1 MTSRLVTIAQAD
13 EPFIR
18 WDWIWR
24 NLDDLW
30 AATQEHIML
39 TVIAVGVGL
48 IISLGLSIIAL
59 RWRKTYTPITWMTGV
74 LYTIPSLA
82 LFAFL
87 VPITGLTVLTAEI
100 GLVSYTLL
108 ILIRNI
114 VAGIDGVPG
123 SVLEAARGMG
133 YTPRKMFI
141 DIQLPLALPV
151 IIAGIRIATV
161 TTIGLVTITALIG
174 QGGLGFFILRG
185 LQFFSAIGTTQ
196 ILAGT
201 VLSVALAMVADL
213 GLLWLER
220 FLTPWARRKA
230 AV

>member
-1 MTSRLVTIAQAD
+1 VLLAQAD
-13 EPFIR
+13 EPFVR
-18 WDWIWR
+18 WDWIGR
-24 NLDDLW
+24 NLDNLW
-30 AATQEHIML
+30 AATQEHIIL
-39 TVIAVGVGL
+39 TAIAVSVGL
-48 IISLGLSIIAL
+48 VLSLVLSVIAL
-59 RWRKTYTPITWMTGV
+59 RWRKTYGPITWITGV

-87 VPITGLTVLTAEI
+87 VPITGLSIWTAEI
-100 GLVSYTLL
+100 GLISYTLL

-114 VAGIDGVPG
+114 VAGIDGVPE

-133 YTPRKMFI
+133 YTERRMFF
-141 DIQLPLALPV
+141 DIQLPLAMPV

-201 VLSVALAMVADL
+201 VLSVMLAVVADL
-213 GLLWLER
+213 TLLGVEKV
-220 FLTPWARRKA
+220 LTPWSRSKA
-230 AV
+230 PV

>member
-1 MTSRLVTIAQAD
+1 MIVAQAD
-13 EPFIR
+13 QPFIR
-18 WDWIWR
+18 WDWIGR

-30 AATQEHIML
+30 AATQEHVIL

-48 IISLGLSIIAL
+48 ILSLALSLIAL
-59 RWRKTYTPITWMTGV
+59 RWRRTYTPITWITGL
-74 LYTIPSLA
+74 LYAIPSLA

-87 VPITGLTVLTAEI
+87 VPITGLTRLTAEI

-114 VAGIDGVPG
+114 VAGIDGVPEP
-123 SVLEAARGMG
+123 VLEAARGMG
-133 YTPRKMFI
+133 YTERRLFT
-141 DIQLPLALPV
+141 DVQLPLAIPV
-151 IIAGIRIATV
+151 IVAGIRVATV

-185 LQFFSAIGTTQ
+185 LQLFSAVGTTQ

-201 VLSVALAMVADL
+201 VLSVILAVVADTLLL
-213 GLLWLER
+213 GLEKL
-220 FLTPWARRKA
+220 LTPWTRRR
-230 AV
+230 VLG

>member
-1 MTSRLVTIAQAD
+1 LILAQAD
-13 EPFIR
+13 QPFVR
-18 WDWIWR
+18 WDWVGR
-24 NLDDLW
+24 NLDKLW
-30 AATQEHIML
+30 GATKEHILL
-39 TVIAVGVGL
+39 TVIAVGIGL
-48 IISLGLSIIAL
+48 VLSMLLALVAL
-59 RWRKTYTPITWMTGV
+59 RWRRAYTPITWTAGV

-87 VPITGLTVLTAEI
+87 VPITGLSILTAEI

-114 VAGIDGVPG
+114 VAGIDGVPQPI
-123 SVLEAARGMG
+123 LEAARGMG
-133 YTPRKMFI
+133 YTERRLFI

-185 LQFFSAIGTTQ
+185 LQLFSAIGTTQ

-201 VLSVALAMVADL
+201 VLSVILAMIADL
-213 GLLWLER
+213 TLLGLER
-220 FLTPWARRKA
+220 LLTPWAHRKVA
-230 AV
+230 I

>member
-1 MTSRLVTIAQAD
+1 VNPRLVTVAQND
-13 EPFIR
+13 EPFVR
-18 WDWIWR
+18 WDWIGR

-30 AATQEHIML
+30 AATQEHIIL

-48 IISLGLSIIAL
+48 IISLGLSIVAL
-59 RWRKTYTPITWMTGV
+59 RWRKTYAPITWVTGI

-87 VPITGLTVLTAEI
+87 VPITGLTMLTAEI

-114 VAGIDGVPG
+114 VAGIDGVPEH
-123 SVLEAARGMG
+123 VLEAARGMG
-133 YTPRKMFI
+133 YTPRRMFL

-151 IIAGIRIATV
+151 IMAGIRIATV

-201 VLSVALAMVADL
+201 VLSVALAMAADL
-213 GLLWLER
+213 GLLGLEKL
-220 FLTPWARRKA
+220 LTPWARRKA

>member
-1 MTSRLVTIAQAD
+1 VTPLPVIAQTD
-13 EPFIR
+13 EPFVR
-18 WDWIWR
+18 WDWIGR

-30 AATQEHIML
+30 AATQEHVIL
-39 TVIAVGVGL
+39 TAIAVGVGL
-48 IISLGLSIIAL
+48 VISLALSIIAL
-59 RWRKTYTPITWMTGV
+59 RWRRTYTPITWATGV
-74 LYTIPSLA
+74 LYAIPSLA

-87 VPITGLTVLTAEI
+87 VPITGLTMLTAQI

-114 VAGIDGVPG
+114 VAGIDGVPDHI
-123 SVLEAARGMG
+123 LEAARGMG
-133 YTPRKMFI
+133 YTPRRMFL

-201 VLSVALAMVADL
+201 VLSVALAMAADL
-213 GLLWLER
+213 GLLGLER
-220 FLTPWARRKA
+220 LLTPWARRRA

>member
-1 MTSRLVTIAQAD
+1 MSRVVTVAQTD
-13 EPFIR
+13 EPFVR

-30 AATQEHIML
+30 AATQEHIVL

-48 IISLGLSIIAL
+48 IISLGLSIVAL
-59 RWRKTYTPITWMTGV
+59 RWRKTYAPITWVTGI
-74 LYTIPSLA
+74 LYAIPSLA

-87 VPITGLTVLTAEI
+87 VPITGLTMLTAQI

-114 VAGIDGVPG
+114 VAGIDGVPE

-133 YTPRKMFI
+133 YTPRRMFI

-151 IIAGIRIATV
+151 IMAGIRIATV

-174 QGGLGFFILRG
+174 QGGLGFYILRG

-201 VLSVALAMVADL
+201 VLSVALAMAADL
-213 GLLWLER
+213 GLLGLEKL
-220 FLTPWARRKA
+220 LTPWARRKA
-230 AV
+230 EA

>member
-1 MTSRLVTIAQAD
+1 MRRIAVIAQTD
-13 EPFIR
+13 EPFVR
-18 WDWIWR
+18 WDWIGR

-30 AATQEHIML
+30 AATQEHIVL
-39 TVIAVGVGL
+39 TAIAVGVGL

-59 RWRKTYTPITWMTGV
+59 RWRKTYTPITWVTGV

-87 VPITGLTVLTAEI
+87 VPITGLTMLTAQI

-114 VAGIDGVPG
+114 VAGIDGVPDH
-123 SVLEAARGMG
+123 VLEAARGMG
-133 YTPRKMFI
+133 YTPRRMFL

-151 IIAGIRIATV
+151 IMAGIRIATV

-201 VLSVALAMVADL
+201 VLSVALAMAADL
-213 GLLWLER
+213 GLLGLER
-220 FLTPWARRKA
+220 LLTPWARRRA

>member
-1 MTSRLVTIAQAD
+1 MIAAHLIAQTD
-13 EPFIR
+13 EPFVR
-18 WDWIWR
+18 WDWVGR
-24 NLDDLW
+24 NLDNLW
-30 AATQEHIML
+30 AATREHIVL

-48 IISLGLSIIAL
+48 VLSLGLSLIAL
-59 RWRKTYTPITWMTGV
+59 RWRKTYTPITWITGV
-74 LYTIPSLA
+74 LYAIPSLA

-87 VPITGLTVLTAEI
+87 VPVTGLTLLTAEI

-114 VAGIDGVPG
+114 VAGIDGVPPE
-123 SVLEAARGMG
+123 VLEAARGMG
-133 YTPRKMFI
+133 YTERRLFT
-141 DIQLPLALPV
+141 DIQLPLAMPV

-161 TTIGLVTITALIG
+161 TTVGLVTITALIG

-201 VLSVALAMVADL
+201 VLSVALAVTADL
-213 GLLWLER
+213 LLLGVEKL
-220 FLTPWARRKA
+220 LTPWTRRR
-230 AV
+230 AVG

>member
-1 MTSRLVTIAQAD
+1 MTGPLIAQTD

-18 WDWIWR
+18 WDWIGR

-30 AATQEHIML
+30 AATQEHIIL

-48 IISLGLSIIAL
+48 VLSLGLSLIAL
-59 RWRKTYTPITWMTGV
+59 RWRKTYLPITWATGI

-87 VPITGLTVLTAEI
+87 VPITGLTKLTAEI

-114 VAGIDGVPG
+114 VAGIDGVPD
-123 SVLEAARGMG
+123 SVIEAARGMG
-133 YTPRKMFI
+133 YTERKLFT

-161 TTIGLVTITALIG
+161 TTIGLITITALIG
-174 QGGLGFFILRG
+174 EGGLGFFILRG

-201 VLSVALAMVADL
+201 VLSVVLAVIADL
-213 GLLWLER
+213 ALLGLEKT
-220 FLTPWARRKA
+220 LTPWARRR
-230 AV
+230 AVS

>member
-1 MTSRLVTIAQAD
+1 MTSLSLIAQAD

-18 WDWIWR
+18 WDWVGR
-24 NLDDLW
+24 NLDSLW
-30 AATQEHIML
+30 DATVEHVIL
-39 TVIAVGVGL
+39 TAIAVGVGL
-48 IISLGLSIIAL
+48 CLSLALSMVAL
-59 RWRKTYTPITWMTGV
+59 RWRKTYTPITWVTGA
-74 LYTIPSLA
+74 LYAIPSLA

-87 VPITGLTVLTAEI
+87 VPITGLTRLTAEI

-114 VAGIDGVPG
+114 VAGIDGVPE
-123 SVLEAARGMG
+123 SVIESARGMG
-133 YTPRKMFI
+133 YTERKLFT

-161 TTIGLVTITALIG
+161 TTVGLVTITALIG

-185 LQFFSAIGTTQ
+185 LQFFSAVGTTQ

-201 VLSVALAMVADL
+201 VLSVVLAVVADL
-213 GLLWLER
+213 ALLVVER
-220 FLTPWARRKA
+220 LLTPWAQRR
-230 AV
+230 AVV

>member
-1 MTSRLVTIAQAD
+1 MVIAQAD
-13 EPFIR
+13 EPFVR
-18 WDWIWR
+18 WDWVGR
-24 NLDDLW
+24 NLDELW
-30 AATQEHIML
+30 AATQEHIIL
-39 TVIAVGVGL
+39 TAIAVGVGL
-48 IISLGLSIIAL
+48 VLSLALSIVAL
-59 RWRKTYTPITWMTGV
+59 RWRRAYTPITWVTGV

-87 VPITGLTVLTAEI
+87 VPITGLTKLTAEI

-114 VAGIDGVPG
+114 VAGIDGVPE

-133 YTPRKMFI
+133 YTPRRLFT
-141 DIQLPLALPV
+141 DIQLPLAMPV

-174 QGGLGFFILRG
+174 EGGLGFFILRG
-185 LQFFSAIGTTQ
+185 MQFFSAIGTTQ

-201 VLSVALAMVADL
+201 VLSVVLAMIADL
-213 GLLWLER
+213 GLLALEKA
-220 FLTPWARRKA
+220 LTPWSRRRA

>member
-1 MTSRLVTIAQAD
+1 VIGSQVLLAQAD
-13 EPFIR
+13 EPFVR
-18 WDWIWR
+18 WDWIGR
-24 NLDDLW
+24 NLDNLW
-30 AATQEHIML
+30 AATQEHIIL
-39 TVIAVGVGL
+39 TAIAVSVGL
-48 IISLGLSIIAL
+48 VLSLVLSVIAL
-59 RWRKTYTPITWMTGV
+59 RWRKTYGPITWITGV

-87 VPITGLTVLTAEI
+87 VPITGLSIWTAEI
-100 GLVSYTLL
+100 GLISYTLL

-114 VAGIDGVPG
+114 VAGIDGVPE

-133 YTPRKMFI
+133 YTERRMFF
-141 DIQLPLALPV
+141 DIQLPLAMPV

-201 VLSVALAMVADL
+201 VLSVMLAVVADL
-213 GLLWLER
+213 TLLGVEKV
-220 FLTPWARRKA
+220 LTPWSRSKA
-230 AV
+230 PV

>member
-1 MTSRLVTIAQAD
+1 M
-13 EPFIR
+13 R
-18 WDWIWR
+18 WDWIGR

-30 AATQEHIML
+30 AATQEHIIL
-39 TVIAVGVGL
+39 TAIAVGVGL
-48 IISLGLSIIAL
+48 VISLLLSIVAL
-59 RWRKTYTPITWMTGV
+59 RWRKTYGPITWVTGV

-87 VPITGLTVLTAEI
+87 VPITGLSILTAEI
-100 GLVSYTLL
+100 GLISYTLL

-114 VAGIDGVPG
+114 VAGIDGVPE

-133 YTPRKMFI
+133 YTKRRMFF
-141 DIQLPLALPV
+141 DIQLPLAMPV
-151 IIAGIRIATV
+151 IIAGVRIATV

-185 LQFFSAIGTTQ
+185 MQFFSAIGTTQ

-201 VLSVALAMVADL
+201 VLSVLLAVVADL
-213 GLLWLER
+213 GLLGLEKV
-220 FLTPWARRKA
+220 LTPWSRSKA
-230 AV
+230 VV